1 MNTAIVILFCLQ
13 ILVVVTAMFALVLVY
28 SPIRRVLQPVAKLF
42 EVIKLL
48 VATSSGL
55 ITDVRS
61 GVSNILCNLSRIAV
75 LFRRQSTAT
84 RSRTSVSKLLAM
96 MVTGKRIYALIK
108 LFKRRGRSRFWNMF
122 RLLMLAGPVV
132 VPVLSSLKKIIR
144 KPA

>member
-1 MNTAIVILFCLQ
+1 MNTAIIILFCLQ

-28 SPIRRVLQPVAKLF
+28 SPIRRVLKPVARLF

-48 VATSSGL
+48 VATSGGL
-55 ITDVRS
+55 ITDVHS
-61 GVSNILCNLSRIAV
+61 GVSNILNNLSRIAV
-75 LFRRQSTAT
+75 LFKRQSTAT
-84 RSRTSVSKLLAM
+84 RSRTAVSKLLAM

>member
-1 MNTAIVILFCLQ
+1 MNTAIIILFCLQ
-13 ILVVVTAMFALVLVY
+13 VLVVITAMFTLVLVY
-28 SPIRRVLQPVAKLF
+28 SPIRRVLKPVARLF

-48 VATSSGL
+48 VATSGGL
-55 ITDVRS
+55 ITDVHS
-61 GVSNILCNLSRIAV
+61 GVSNILNNLSRIAV
-75 LFRRQSTAT
+75 LFKRQSTAT
-84 RSRTSVSKLLAM
+84 RSRTAVSKLLAM

>member
-1 MNTAIVILFCLQ
+1 MNTAIIILFCLQ

-28 SPIRRVLQPVAKLF
+28 SPIRRVLKPVARLF

-48 VATSSGL
+48 VATSGGL
-55 ITDVRS
+55 ITDVHS
-61 GVSNILCNLSRIAV
+61 GVSNILNNLSRIVV
-75 LFRRQSTAT
+75 LFKRQSTAT
-84 RSRTSVSKLLAM
+84 RSRTAVSKLLAM